1 MGNGLDLAQG
11 PQFADPFSTG
21 VLLCCVCES
30 ENGFH
35 VFIELSLLLNDSC
48 GLELVVKCVN
58 DGESC
63 PLLWSLVLFLL
74 ISGFFSP
81 GSHLHLPS
89 IVVFRY
95 GASFVFIIS
104 LGFWR
109 VNSFLFCLVGSAA
122 LDMTACPEQDFS
134 KQCGIKLPPYHC
146 LPHPHPNTAGF
157 LSLS

>member
-1 MGNGLDLAQG
+1 M
-11 PQFADPFSTG
+11 
-21 VLLCCVCES
+21 C
-30 ENGFH
+30 
-35 VFIELSLLLNDSC
+35 LLNPLFSRMT
-48 GLELVVKCVN
+48 LVLMVKYVN

-63 PLLWSLVLFLL
+63 PVLWSLVLFLL

-109 VNSFLFCLVGSAA
+109 VKSFLFCLVGSAA
-122 LDMTACPEQDFS
+122 LDMTACPE
-134 KQCGIKLPPYHC
+134 
-146 LPHPHPNTAGF
+146 
-157 LSLS
+157 